1 MEFLAFTE
9 KNKLV
14 NTGMSA
20 LIDLDF
26 FCFVFFL
33 CMSQSDTALRLML
46 SSLRRSDWLVVAV
59 LVLRPS

>member
-26 FCFVFFL
+26 FVLCFFVYVAERHNPKANVVFVA
-33 CMSQSDTALRLML
+33 ALRLV
-46 SSLRRSDWLVVAV
+46 SRSGAGAKA
-59 LVLRPS
+59 

>member
-26 FCFVFFL
+26 FVLCFFL
-33 CMSQSDTALRLML
+33 CMSQSDTTLRLML